1 MKYLTKNNYWSFG
14 INLHQSKFCGG
25 LYREY
30 ELRIDFY
37 KWSIG
42 VVL

>member
-1 MKYLTKNNYWSFG
+1 MKYISRNNHWSFG
-14 INLHQSKFCGG
+14 ISLSQNKFCGG
-25 LYREY
+25 KYTEY
-30 ELRIDFY
+30 ELRIDFW